1 MCLPALL
8 RWLLW
13 SSSTKTCPPKHR
25 LRQSWPGRLLLFS
38 DYNITL
44 VIYWQNSQRTFSNSS
59 MNQVNRNLTRNYLNS
74 RIVGIH
80 FGVFIKI
87 VEFLEI
93 EYITV
98 YFTFKVILSDILAS
112 RVFTPQQWAVTTTTT
127 RSNHQS
133 ANQLTKAFLP
143 SCLSDLNF
151 NEFLIKERWLSK
163 ILRSELY
170 MEFIV
175 IK

>member
-98 YFTFKVILSDILAS
+98 YFTFKVILSKTS
-112 RVFTPQQWAVTTTTT
+112 SP
-127 RSNHQS
+127 
-133 ANQLTKAFLP
+133 P
-143 SCLSDLNF
+143 
-151 NEFLIKERWLSK
+151 EFLLHSNEQSPPPPLPDLIINLQ
-163 ILRSELY
+163 IN
-170 MEFIV
+170 
-175 IK
+175 

>member
-98 YFTFKVILSDILAS
+98 YFTFKVILSHPRYQSFLL
-112 RVFTPQQWAVTTTTT
+112 
-127 RSNHQS
+127 SNNEKEQS
-133 ANQLTKAFLP
+133 P
-143 SCLSDLNF
+143 PPPDLIINLQI
-151 NEFLIKERWLSK
+151 N
-163 ILRSELY
+163 
-170 MEFIV
+170 
-175 IK
+175 